1 MNSKKHQER
10 IKIACSREFVITVPT
25 VVTIARII
33 LTPCIVMA
41 MLAQQWG
48 MSFVLFGIA
57 AISDAVDGALAR
69 WCQTQTML
77 GALLDPIADKI
88 LLISCFATLTLAQSP
103 LFSIPMWFLILILVK
118 EALLVM
124 GVAFIYGFMHSIEIK
139 PTKLSKSV
147 TAVQMAFIMWLFSC
161 YFFNWVPAKTYYTM
175 LTVLAVLV
183 SATLIQ
189 YGIYGFRYIRSYATS
204 GI

>member
-10 IKIACSREFVITVPT
+10 IKTACSREFIITVPT
-25 VVTIARII
+25 VVTIARIV

-48 MSFVLFGIA
+48 VSFVLFGIA
-57 AISDAVDGALAR
+57 ALSDAIDGALAR
-69 WCQTQTML
+69 WCETQTIL
-77 GALLDPIADKI
+77 GAVLDPIADKV
-88 LLISCFATLTLAQSP
+88 LLISCFATLTFAQSP

-118 EALLVM
+118 EALLIL
-124 GVAFIYGFMHSIEIK
+124 GVVFIYGFMRSIEIK
-139 PTKLSKSV
+139 PTQLSKSV

-161 YFFNWVPAKTYYTM
+161 YFFNWVPAKTYYTL
-175 LTVLAVLV
+175 LTVLAALV
-183 SATLIQ
+183 SATLIEYAM
-189 YGIYGFRYIRSYATS
+189 YGLRYIRSYATS